1 MDAPPRW
8 RLIECDPPQRLPD
21 EVVLEESSE
30 PEIDE
35 EIAQRPVFVYESHL
49 AEQIRKRR
57 EGQAPGGH
65 PQAPSDERDLSRES
79 FAADSLVGPSLS
91 LCPCAR
97 CRNTGFPSGESG
109 DDDDTSYCYA
119 QIAATC

>member
-8 RLIECDPPQRLPD
+8 RLIECDPPRRLPD

-57 EGQAPGGH
+57 EAVQGDL
-65 PQAPSDERDLSRES
+65 PQAASGERDPGNES
-79 FAADSLVGPSLS
+79 FAADSLVRTALP
-91 LCPCAR
+91 AR
-97 CRNTGFPSGESG
+97 APRASRATQPQAAPARSIVGMEGFPPGKQRG
-109 DDDDTSYCYA
+109 
-119 QIAATC
+119 